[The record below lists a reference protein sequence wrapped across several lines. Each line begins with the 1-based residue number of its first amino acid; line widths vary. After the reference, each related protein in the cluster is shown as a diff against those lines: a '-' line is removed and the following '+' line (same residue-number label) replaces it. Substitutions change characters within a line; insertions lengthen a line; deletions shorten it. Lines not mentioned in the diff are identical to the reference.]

1 LTDISRAL
9 TDIIDL
15 CRTLI
20 HYGSVTRTHLRQLE
34 DLHQRLTYAVIYG
47 NRAPTSAVERSSKQT
62 EAEAG
67 AHVLVARRCSIEGC
81 QGGPRLWNI
90 AAGHMNG
97 AAIWRCIAHIPPDIT
112 YPVSLWGDEWKATGR
127 K

>member
-47 NRAPTSAVERSSKQT
+47 NRAPTPAVERSSKHDRQRQVRMSLSPDD
-62 EAEAG
+62 APSKDAK
-67 AHVLVARRCSIEGC
+67 AAPGC
-81 QGGPRLWNI
+81 GTS
-90 AAGHMNG
+90 
-97 AAIWRCIAHIPPDIT
+97 PP
-112 YPVSLWGDEWKATGR
+112 AN
-127 K
+127 

>member
-1 LTDISRAL
+1 MSDVSREL

-15 CRTLI
+15 CKKLRCPVV
-20 HYGSVTRTHLRQLE
+20 VTPAHLRQLQ

-47 NRAPTSAVERSSKQT
+47 DGAPTPAVERSSKQT
-62 EAEAG
+62 DTG
-67 AHVLVARRCSIEGC
+67 QRVLVARRCGIEGC

-90 AAGHMNG
+90 AAGQMNG
-97 AAIWRCIAHIPPDIT
+97 AAIWRCLAHIPPDLT